1 MSGTAPSSEQ
11 KGTDYNFNPMT
22 PFYEDNRRLRK
33 KVKKES
39 KREWIYIYITDSLC
53 CALEINTTL

>member
-39 KREWIYIYITDSLC
+39 KREWIYIYNNKDLKTVLQSRKS
-53 CALEINTTL
+53 